1 MDKDVYVTGT
11 MSNFRLMLE
20 SIKKSNHKV
29 NVQEE
34 SRVISR
40 QGVSR
45 EEIESRPA
53 VSRPNTMNNMSVN
66 DDEERVTSETRT
78 PDPSFQTMKKM
89 IA

>member
-11 MSNFRLMLE
+11 MSKFRIMLE

-45 EEIESRPA
+45 EEI
-53 VSRPNTMNNMSVN
+53 
-66 DDEERVTSETRT
+66 
-78 PDPSFQTMKKM
+78 
-89 IA
+89 